1 MPIEVETPDIEPVP
15 LSGTRAQ
22 AMQRLQVG
30 LSGLGAMVLLV
41 GLANVIMDR
50 AKETEAGSVPE
61 AASTVNASKSPAPA
75 SDPLADAG
83 VAPDLP
89 AERKPQVPPPG
100 EVGNPDGRPV
110 QAN

>member
-1 MPIEVETPDIEPVP
+1 MAIETEIPDIAPVP

-22 AMQRLQVG
+22 AVQRLQIG
-30 LSGLGAMVLLV
+30 LSGLGAMILLV

-50 AKETEAGSVPE
+50 AIETEAGSVPE
-61 AASTVNASKSPAPA
+61 AASTVGAGQLPASA

-89 AERKPQVPPPG
+89 AEQVPSPG
-100 EVGNPDGRPV
+100 AAGNPDDRPV
-110 QAN
+110 QTD